1 MSYNAIHSTANT
13 PEQEHIELFARISAR
28 ILTAQDE
35 ADFLDTTLADIGC
48 VLQVGRAYI
57 IEYNDEL
64 WSNTYEWVNS
74 GVTHFMDTMQNADYS
89 PWTKEGEIFHP
100 LMIGRPC
107 IIYDTSAIE
116 DNNIRE
122 YMINQGNVSLIMVPL
137 FFGGKIVGIFGVDQ
151 CKKIEN
157 WAEKTVSTII
167 VLGNILNNAR
177 TYFYTQKR
185 IQTKKRHIQTLFDAF
200 PFPIYIVN
208 LDDYSTLFF
217 NKAMNTFCDTSQ
229 AMQKPCYKA
238 FRNLDS
244 PCSFCQ
250 RDLIKKG
257 DPPHVWHY
265 HDPKTNLDY
274 KSIDRCMTWEN
285 VDNAMLSI
293 AIDITDSLRLQREQV
308 LERESNLAKGRF
320 LANMSHE
327 LRTPLNGI
335 IGMTHLA
342 NKANTQKN
350 VGFYLDKIHV
360 SSNNLLNIINDI
372 LDFSK
377 IENNEMTL
385 ENRAFSLSEVI
396 FEAQGILQTEV
407 NRKGIFLQCHVDNAL
422 PPFLEGDSLRL
433 LQIILNL
440 TNNAIKFTDTGGVY
454 IEAYATE
461 STDTMQHVRL
471 QVRDSGIGISPEQLE
486 KLFTEFSQAEAS
498 TTRRYGGTGLG
509 LTIVQRLAQLMGGSI
524 RVESTLGKGST
535 FICDIA
541 LAKPLRQE
549 KPVNSGEEATVSE
562 EVDISGV
569 HILLVEDNEINIL
582 IATEVLEQYG
592 CVVECATDGIIALE
606 MLASNNYDLVL
617 MDIQMPNMDGIEATI
632 NIRKQE
638 KFNTLPIVAMSAHAQ
653 VQDHEKSRQVGM
665 QEHITKPFSPDQL
678 RKVIYKFTH
687 KPFLFSEEI

>member
-1 MSYNAIHSTANT
+1 MSYNAIHSTSNT

-35 ADFLDTTLADIGC
+35 ADFLNETLADIGS
-48 VLQVGRAYI
+48 VLQVCRAYI
-57 IEYNDEL
+57 IEYDDAL
-64 WSNTYEWVNS
+64 WTNTYEWVSS
-74 GVTHFMDTMQNADYS
+74 GVTPFMDTMQNADYS

-107 IIYDTSAIE
+107 IIYDTSDIE
-116 DNNIRE
+116 DENIRE
-122 YMINQGNVSLIMVPL
+122 YMLSQGNVSLIMVPL
-137 FFGGKIVGIFGVDQ
+137 FFGGKIIGIFGVDQ

-185 IQTKKRHIQTLFDAF
+185 IQTKKQHIQALFDAF

-217 NKAMNTFCDTSQ
+217 NKAMNTFCDTSH
-229 AMQKPCYKA
+229 AMQRPCYKA

-244 PCSFCQ
+244 PCPFCP

-265 HDPKTNLDY
+265 HDPKTHLDY
-274 KSIDRCMTWEN
+274 RSIDRCMTWEN

-308 LERESNLAKGRF
+308 LERESNIAKGRF

-396 FEAQGILQTEV
+396 FEAQGILLTEV

-422 PPFLEGDSLRL
+422 PPFLEGDSLRI

-440 TNNAIKFTDTGGVY
+440 TNNAIKFTETGGVH

-509 LTIVQRLAQLMGGSI
+509 LTIVQRLAELMGGSV

-541 LAKPLRQE
+541 LAKPSRQE
-549 KPVNSGEEATVSE
+549 KPLNSGEIPTVIE
-562 EVDISGV
+562 EIDISGV
-569 HILLVEDNEINIL
+569 RLLLVEDNEINIL

-592 CVVECATDGIIALE
+592 CTVECATDGIIALE
-606 MLASNNYDLVL
+606 MLATNNYDLVL

-632 NIRKQE
+632 NIRRQE

-653 VQDHEKSRQVGM
+653 KQDHEKSREVGM
-665 QEHITKPFSPDQL
+665 QEHITKPFSPEQL
-678 RKVIYKFTH
+678 RQTIYNFTH
-687 KPFLFSEEI
+687 KPFLFSKEI